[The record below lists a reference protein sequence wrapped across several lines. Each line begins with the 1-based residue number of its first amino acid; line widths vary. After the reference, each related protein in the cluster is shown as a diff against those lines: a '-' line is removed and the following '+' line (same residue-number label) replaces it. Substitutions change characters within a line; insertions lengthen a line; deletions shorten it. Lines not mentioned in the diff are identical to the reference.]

1 MPALSL
7 DVAGNLHAAKDDQ
20 TNAISASCVRSYC
33 QFVFSEGEVVVWGVE
48 VCCVCVGGGGG
59 GRAWV
64 ILPIRIL

>member
-33 QFVFSEGEVVVWGVE
+33 QFVFSEGEVVVWGWRCV
-48 VCCVCVGGGGG
+48 VCVCGGGG